1 MSLPALARGSLG
13 NPTAETVVNRMIRE
27 FNRPDRKAP
36 IVGTDSGTGSA
47 YAIDPTPGIATYEVG
62 QEFTFQ
68 AAHANATATPT
79 LSVNGLAPGSITDLA
94 GDPIPIGNIAAGAWL
109 KVVTTSTVPTF
120 ALVSVRPALGFLT
133 ATLAAPVAIT
143 DTTTWFDAASLSLG
157 DAGIWLVLAVAT
169 AMARS
174 QPTNF
179 NFRLWDGAA
188 IFNQAVQTQGAAAN
202 QPMSATLFGIVAAP
216 AAGNVRIGVQ
226 SSIDTSSTIEAS
238 QIAAVRIG

>member
-1 MSLPALARGSLG
+1 MSLPALSRGSLG
-13 NPTAETVVNRMIRE
+13 NPMAEMVVNRMIRE

-47 YAIDPTPGIATYEVG
+47 YVIDPTPGIVQYEVG
-62 QEFTFQ
+62 QEFTFR
-68 AAHANATATPT
+68 AAHANTTATPT
-79 LSVNGLAPGSITDLA
+79 LAVNGLAPGLITDLA

-120 ALVSVRPALGFLT
+120 ALVGVRPALGFLT
-133 ATLAAPVAIT
+133 VTLAAPVAIT
-143 DTTTWFDAASLSLG
+143 NTTTWFDAASLSLG

-169 AMARS
+169 VTAHT

-179 NFRLWDGAA
+179 NFRLWDGAS
-188 IFNQAVQTQGAAAN
+188 IFNQAVQTQGASSN
-202 QPMSATLFGIVAAP
+202 QPMSATLFAVVAAP

-226 SSIDTSSTIEAS
+226 SSIDTNSTIDAS

>member
-1 MSLPALARGSLG
+1 MSLPALPRGSLG

-47 YAIDPTPGIATYEVG
+47 YAINPAPGIVQYEVG

-68 AAHANATATPT
+68 AAHTNTTATPT
-79 LSVNGLAPGSITDLA
+79 LSVNGLAAGLITDLS

-143 DTTTWFDAASLSLG
+143 NTSTWFDAASLSLG
-157 DAGIWLVLAVAT
+157 DAGTWLVLAVAT
-169 AMARS
+169 ATAHS
-174 QPTNF
+174 TPTNF
-179 NFRLWDGAA
+179 NFRLWDGAS
-188 IFNQAVQTQGAAAN
+188 IFNQAVQTQGASAS
-202 QPMSATLFGIVAAP
+202 QPMSATLFAVVTAP

-226 SSIDTSSTIEAS
+226 SSIDTSSTIDAS

>member
-1 MSLPALARGSLG
+1 MTVPALARGALG

-47 YAIDPTPGIATYEVG
+47 YAINPAPGIVTYEVG

-68 AAHANATATPT
+68 AAHANTTVTPT
-79 LSVNGLAPGSITDLA
+79 LSVNGLAAGLITDLS

-143 DTTTWFDAASLSLG
+143 NTSTWFDAASLSLG
-157 DAGIWLVLAVAT
+157 DAGTWLVLAVAT
-169 AMARS
+169 ATAHS
-174 QPTNF
+174 TPTNF
-179 NFRLWDGAA
+179 NFRLWDGAS
-188 IFNQAVQTQGAAAN
+188 IFNQAVQTQGASAS
-202 QPMSATLFGIVAAP
+202 QPMSATLFAVVTAP

-226 SSIDTSSTIEAS
+226 SSIDTSSTIDAS

>member
-1 MSLPALARGSLG
+1 MSLPALARGALG

-47 YAIDPTPGIATYEVG
+47 YAINPAPGIVQYEVG

-68 AAHANATATPT
+68 AAHTNTTATPT
-79 LSVNGLAPGSITDLA
+79 LSVNGLAAGLITDLS

-143 DTTTWFDAASLSLG
+143 NTSTWFDAASLSLG
-157 DAGIWLVLAVAT
+157 DAGTWLVLAVAT
-169 AMARS
+169 ATAHS
-174 QPTNF
+174 TPTNF
-179 NFRLWDGAA
+179 NFRLWDGAS
-188 IFNQAVQTQGAAAN
+188 IFNQAVQTQGASAS
-202 QPMSATLFGIVAAP
+202 QPMSATLFAVVTAP

-226 SSIDTSSTIEAS
+226 SSIDTSSTIDAS

>member
-1 MSLPALARGSLG
+1 MSLPALSRGSLG
-13 NPTAETVVNRMIRE
+13 NPMAETVVNRMIRE

-47 YAIDPTPGIATYEVG
+47 YVIDPTPGIVQYEVG
-62 QEFTFQ
+62 QEFTFR
-68 AAHANATATPT
+68 AAHANTTATPT
-79 LSVNGLAPGSITDLA
+79 LAVNGLAPGSITDLA

-120 ALVSVRPALGFLT
+120 ALVGVRPALGFLT
-133 ATLAAPVAIT
+133 VTLAAPVAIT
-143 DTTTWFDAASLSLG
+143 NTTTWFDAASLSLG

-169 AMARS
+169 VTAHT

-179 NFRLWDGAA
+179 NFRLWDGAS
-188 IFNQAVQTQGAAAN
+188 IFNQAVQTQGASSN
-202 QPMSATLFGIVAAP
+202 QPMSATLFAVVAAP

-226 SSIDTSSTIEAS
+226 SSIDTSSTIDAS

>member
-36 IVGTDSGTGSA
+36 IVGTDTGTGSA

-62 QEFTFQ
+62 QEFTFR
-68 AAHANATATPT
+68 AAHANTTATPT
-79 LSVNGLAPGSITDLA
+79 LTVNGLTPGLITDLA

-109 KVVTTSTVPTF
+109 EVVTTSTVPTF
-120 ALVSVRPALGFLT
+120 GLVSVRPALAFLT

-169 AMARS
+169 ATAHA

-202 QPMSATLFGIVAAP
+202 QPMSATLFGVVTAP

-226 SSIDTSSTIEAS
+226 SSIDTSSTIDAS